1 MPHNGTPV
9 FTMRRFLLTESAAL
23 QFPAEFVL
31 CKRSVTG
38 TLAPFPISG
47 VQVCGS
53 CDRLRVHMAFVSN
66 PCRHDCVEVFGSLF
80 AARFAEREIYAA
92 NPEVKIAA
100 FV

>member
-1 MPHNGTPV
+1 
-9 FTMRRFLLTESAAL
+9 MRRFLLTESAAL

-92 NPEVKIAA
+92 NPEAKIAA